1 MWTEKR
7 LGLRSKLNLN
17 RLIAAFATVYVG
29 PKASDGSH
37 AVDKVPHLSPVAS
50 PDRHFLAR

>member
-7 LGLRSKLNLN
+7 LGLRSKLNLT
-17 RLIAAFATVYVG
+17 RLIAPFATVYVD

-50 PDRHFLAR
+50 PDRHFLTR